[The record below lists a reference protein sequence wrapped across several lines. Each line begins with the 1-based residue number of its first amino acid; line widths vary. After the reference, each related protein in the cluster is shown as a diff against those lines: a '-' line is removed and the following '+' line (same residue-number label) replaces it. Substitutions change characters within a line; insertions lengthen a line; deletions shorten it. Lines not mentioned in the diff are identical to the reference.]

1 MSYTIPITAKLQ
13 KGKVVSK
20 TKKGVKSPAK
30 LAPLLAMAAPMIMDK
45 LSGKGE

>member
-13 KGKVVSK
+13 KGKAVSK

-30 LAPLLAMAAPMIMDK
+30 LAPLLAMAAPMIM
-45 LSGKGE
+45 GKIMEKAE